1 MRIGLIARSDN
12 SGLGNQTRELAKMLK
27 PNKIMLIDS
36 SYFNDNPQNP
46 EWYSH
51 YNVTT
56 INGFASSSQVYE
68 FLKDLDVVLS
78 CEIFYN
84 NSFVGIAQKLG
95 VKTVL
100 QYNYE
105 FLDYLKSPNLPL
117 PTALVSP
124 SSWHLDKVIRK
135 FGDRTHVSLL
145 PPPTAVE
152 GLRRARESNL
162 GQRHGRILHIAGR
175 AAVKDRNG
183 TKTVI
188 QMMNHLES
196 DIVLDIRTQTKLDF
210 PVKDKRINII
220 NDNVKDYTE
229 LYSGYDA
236 MILPRRYAGL
246 CLPMNE
252 ALLSGLPV
260 FMTDISPNNYL
271 LPQEWLAESKKI
283 GELMTRT
290 MLDVYSADP
299 KNLASIVDNYLHSDM
314 AEAKQK
320 AFQIGYDN
328 FSYEILQDKYE
339 QLFKNLK

>member
-36 SYFNDNPQNP
+36 SYFNDSLQNP
-46 EWYSH
+46 EWYSD

-124 SSWHLDKVIRK
+124 SSWYLNEVIRK

-220 NDNVKDYTE
+220 SDNVKDYTE

-299 KNLASIVDNYLHSDM
+299 KNLASIVDNYLQSDM
-314 AEAKQK
+314 AESKQK